1 MLTGSLRIFER
12 KKMKGLKVL
21 ELSNQGYS
29 YRKIAKLVHLSLRDV
44 SKFINLAA
52 DKTKTPS
59 TACFHDF
66 IILEYRVNLLRSQ
79 VRDLGLQK
87 ENLTN
92 EVTDLRAQISNAED
106 QLRAKQ
112 SETEKLIKEKV
123 DAIIHDKEL
132 IFSMSFLALTEVL
145 RNNPKI
151 KSILFDL
158 IMSQDL
164 SSPVHGKSIV
174 NNLKNDQFIISYY
187 NKLLPLYDEYF
198 TKIIEMVQVQLLI
211 LFINARANL

>member
-1 MLTGSLRIFER
+1 MRAQIIRDKQVIMSTASLRLPEKR
-12 KKMKGLKVL
+12 KMKGLKVL
-21 ELSNQGYS
+21 ELFNQGYS
-29 YRKIAKLVHLSLRDV
+29 YRKIAKLLHMSLRDV

-52 DKTKTPS
+52 DQTKTPS
-59 TACFHDF
+59 TASFHDF

-123 DAIIHDKEL
+123 DTIIHDKEL
-132 IFSMSFLALTEVL
+132 IFSASFLALTEAL
-145 RNNPKI
+145 RNHHETKLL
-151 KSILFDL
+151 LFDL
-158 IMSQDL
+158 IMSEGL
-164 SSPVHGKSIV
+164 SSQSKEGSTVK
-174 NNLKNDQFIISYY
+174 
-187 NKLLPLYDEYF
+187 
-198 TKIIEMVQVQLLI
+198 
-211 LFINARANL
+211 